1 MTPEMTDNNTTDKR
15 DPSAWRLATQLV
27 RGGLK
32 RSEFGETSEAI
43 FVTSGFRYDE
53 AEVAAARFA
62 GEADGFTYSRL
73 SNPTVAMFE
82 ERMALLEGLPVAKA
96 TATGMA
102 AVNAALMCQLRAGD
116 KVVASKALFGSCRY
130 VVEEIIPRFG
140 IEVELVM
147 GADHDAWAQAITPG
161 TRTVFVE
168 TPANPTLDVVDLAY
182 VCDLAHKVGATVV
195 VDNVFATPLLQK
207 PTHFGADVVVY
218 SATKHIDGQGRVLG
232 GCILCGEQF
241 FEDHLNQFLRHTGP
255 TMSPFNAWVLVKGL
269 ETLELR
275 LTRMCEN
282 AARIADF
289 MADHGALARVLY
301 PGRADHPQHALA
313 MKQMSAG
320 GTVIT
325 FDVPGGRD
333 QAFTM
338 LNALQI
344 IDISN
349 NLGDAKSLATHPAS
363 TTHRSLAEASR
374 LELGITEG
382 TIRLSVG
389 LEDVQDLMEDLD
401 QAMSRINP

>member
-1 MTPEMTDNNTTDKR
+1 MSNDTPSKKDE
-15 DPSAWRLATQLV
+15 AGWRLATRLV

-32 RSEFGETSEAI
+32 RSEFGETAEAI
-43 FVTSGFRYDE
+43 FATSGFRYDA
-53 AEVAAARFA
+53 AEIAAARFA

-82 ERMALLEGLPVAKA
+82 ERMSLIEGLPVAKG

-102 AVNAALMCQLRAGD
+102 AVHGALMCQLRAGD

-140 IEVELVM
+140 IEVELVT
-147 GADHDAWAQAITPG
+147 GADNDAWKRAITPG

-168 TPANPTLDVVDLAY
+168 TPANPTLDVVDLQH
-182 VCDLAHKVGATVV
+182 VSNCAHAVGATVV
-195 VDNVFATPLLQK
+195 VDNVFATPLLQR
-207 PTHFGADVVVY
+207 PTDFGADVVVY

-232 GCILCGEQF
+232 GCILCSEDF
-241 FEDHLNQFLRHTGP
+241 FEDHLNQYMRHTGP

-282 AARIADF
+282 AAKVADF
-289 MADHGALARVLY
+289 MADHGALSRVLY
-301 PGRADHPQHALA
+301 PGRKDHPQYELA

-325 FDVPGGRD
+325 FDVPGGRET
-333 QAFTM
+333 AFAV
-338 LNALQI
+338 LDALEV

-363 TTHRSLAEASR
+363 TTHRSIAEEAR

-382 TIRLSVG
+382 TLRLSVG
-389 LEDVQDLMEDLD
+389 LEDVDDLIEDLD
-401 QAMSRINP
+401 QAFARIGG

>member
-1 MTPEMTDNNTTDKR
+1 MTNKK
-15 DPSAWRLATQLV
+15 DPSSWRLATKLV
-27 RGGLK
+27 RGGLT
-32 RSEFGETSEAI
+32 RSQFGETSEAMYI
-43 FVTSGFRYDE
+43 TSGFAYDA
-53 AEVAAARFA
+53 AETAAARFA
-62 GEADGFTYSRL
+62 GEADGYTYSRL

-82 ERMALLEGLPVAKA
+82 DRMAILEGMPVAKA

-102 AVNAALMCQLRAGD
+102 AVNAALMSQLKAGD
-116 KVVASKALFGSCRY
+116 RVVASKALFGSCRY

-147 GADHDAWAQAITPG
+147 GGDNDAWAGAITPG
-161 TRTVFVE
+161 TTTVFVE
-168 TPANPTLDVVDLAY
+168 TPANPTLDVVDLKH

-195 VDNVFATPLLQK
+195 VDNVFATPLLQR
-207 PTHFGADVVVY
+207 PSDFGADVVVY

-232 GCILCGEQF
+232 GCILCSEAF

-282 AARIADF
+282 AAKVADF
-289 MADHGALARVLY
+289 LAGHGTLDRVLY

-313 MKQMSAG
+313 MQQMSAG

-325 FDVPGGRD
+325 VDVPGGRD
-333 QAFTM
+333 NAFKL
-338 LNALQI
+338 LNALEI

-349 NLGDAKSLATHPAS
+349 NLGDAKSLMTHPAS
-363 TTHRSLAEASR
+363 TTHRAIAEAAR
-374 LELGITEG
+374 LELGIIEG
-382 TIRLSVG
+382 TLRLSVG
-389 LEDVQDLMEDLD
+389 LEDADDLIEDLD
-401 QAMSRINP
+401 QALNRIDR